1 LLNWEQTRTSNVL
14 LKKDVFDRYGTCFD
28 ETFRTGGSDKAFFR
42 HAIGLGF
49 RFIAAAEAPVYEIMP
64 PERWSKS
71 YFVRRALVN
80 GFNAQKNM
88 SGEHNKLKTTA
99 AILKS
104 AIAVPV
110 YAVSAPVCACLGTH
124 VLMSCMEKGFYHLS
138 RLAAV
143 FGIELWKKRD
153 F

>member
-1 LLNWEQTRTSNVL
+1 ME
-14 LKKDVFDRYGTCFD
+14 
-28 ETFRTGGSDKAFFR
+28 
-42 HAIGLGF
+42 LGF
-49 RFIAAAEAPVYEIMP
+49 RFIAADEAQVYEIVP

-80 GFNAQKNM
+80 GYNAQKYLARESN
-88 SGEHNKLKTTA
+88 NLKSTA
-99 AILKS
+99 ALLKS
-104 AIAVPV
+104 AFALSV
-110 YAVSAPVCACLGTH
+110 YTVSAPACAFMGTH
-124 VLMSCMEKGFYHLS
+124 ILVKCMERGFYHLS